1 MDRRP
6 AFWLLLAALALGA
19 WWLLPSRTSSFTNL
33 PPTARGEWIAFGDS
47 LTSGIGANEGR
58 DFPRQLSQR
67 LGVNIRNLGVPGD
80 TTQGG
85 LARLDGAAKAQPRVV
100 LLCLGGNDGLQ
111 QMGREQMFANLGV
124 MIDRFHAAG
133 AFVVLLGVRSATVR
147 DKNEKPFE
155 ELARAKKVLLVPNIL
170 DGLITDPRLM
180 SDTIH
185 PNDAGYERIA
195 DKIEAALRPVMDK
208 LR

>member
-1 MDRRP
+1 
-6 AFWLLLAALALGA
+6 
-19 WWLLPSRTSSFTNL
+19 
-33 PPTARGEWIAFGDS
+33 
-47 LTSGIGANEGR
+47 
-58 DFPRQLSQR
+58 
-67 LGVNIRNLGVPGD
+67 
-80 TTQGG
+80 
-85 LARLDGAAKAQPRVV
+85 
-100 LLCLGGNDGLQ
+100 
-111 QMGREQMFANLGV
+111 
-124 MIDRFHAAG
+124 
-133 AFVVLLGVRSATVR
+133 VLLGVRSATVR